1 MASKSAGQQATS
13 SGEDLNSFLTA
24 QGIYLFIN
32 PRVTPN
38 DAQLAHFMQ
47 SASQTGQFANIFYNQ
62 AVYELASRQV
72 RMAGGI
78 SGYACGN
85 IISPDFF
92 DQDKMMYTINYII
105 LVVSERL
112 EEDKPQVQTR
122 SGGRHLATSGF
133 VVLRDLMRMDP
144 IKAQIARRL
153 AQQENPGS
161 KFLDEI
167 ITLET
172 EPFLYTEGL
181 CANRA
186 SMSYI
191 MPNGRRANGVGLM
204 DLVHECAY
212 IAGPAMFS
220 GCKLSALAYVI
231 QFYFNKFSYRFRKAC
246 DSDPAPYDRLNR
258 AITRLPRIPDD
269 DAALEQSGWV
279 RMLRTLTDLDFNAEL
294 SAERA
299 IRIGSLRDREIITYD
314 KDGDPVNTTRIA
326 AALARLGMHDQG
338 YKMYLCFYD
347 NPTLGIMIPRPSPFT
362 QTILENYR
370 TSQGRQ
376 PTRKAAAKQRAANF
390 KKQGGRRRRRKRTK
404 KRALKKRHRRTRRRR
419 KRKTRRKRRG
429 GKKRLSRKQCH
440 SLKQKHTKM
449 AHQLHRAGQAIRV
462 QCGMRG
468 GRSSPGALHAARRLQ
483 SS

>member
-1 MASKSAGQQATS
+1 MASKSTGQQATS
-13 SGEDLNSFLTA
+13 SGENLNSFLTS

-32 PRVTPN
+32 PRVTPH
-38 DAQLAHFMQ
+38 DAQLEHFIQ
-47 SASQTGQFANIFYNQ
+47 SAGQTGQFTNIFYNQ
-62 AVYELASRQV
+62 VAYELASRQV
-72 RMAGGI
+72 RRAGGI

-161 KFLDEI
+161 VFLEEI
-167 ITLET
+167 KTLET

-231 QFYFNKFSYRFRKAC
+231 QFYFNKFSYRFRYGC
-246 DSDPAPYDRLNR
+246 QTEISDQVDRLNR
-258 AITRLPRIPDD
+258 AITQLPRIPDD

-279 RMLRTLTDLDFNAEL
+279 RMLRALTDLGFNAEL

-314 KDGDPVNTTRIA
+314 NDGDPVNTTRIA
-326 AALARLGMHDQG
+326 AALDRLGMHDQG

-347 NPTLGIMIPRPSPFT
+347 NPTLGIMISRPSPFT
-362 QTILENYR
+362 QRILDNYR
-370 TSQGRQ
+370 TNQGRQ

-390 KKQGGRRRRRKRTK
+390 KKEGGRRRRRKRTK

-419 KRKTRRKRRG
+419 KRKTRRKKRRG

-462 QCGMRG
+462 QCGMHG
-468 GRSSPGALHAARRLQ
+468 GSPGSIIAGRAAQR
-483 SS
+483 S

>member
-32 PRVTPN
+32 PRVTPH
-38 DAQLAHFMQ
+38 DAQLGHFIE
-47 SASQTGQFANIFYNQ
+47 SASQTGQFANIFYDQ

-161 KFLDEI
+161 VFLEEI
-167 ITLET
+167 KTLET

-212 IAGPAMFS
+212 I
-220 GCKLSALAYVI
+220 
-231 QFYFNKFSYRFRKAC
+231 YRFRYGC
-246 DSDPAPYDRLNR
+246 QTEISDQVDRLNR
-258 AITRLPRIPDD
+258 AITQLPRIPDD
-269 DAALEQSGWV
+269 DEALDINVWV
-279 RMLRTLTDLDFNAEL
+279 RMLRALTDLGFNAEL

-326 AALARLGMHDQG
+326 AALDRLGMHDQG

-347 NPTLGIMIPRPSPFT
+347 NPTLGIMISRPSPFT
-362 QTILENYR
+362 QRILDNYR
-370 TSQGRQ
+370 TNQGRQ

-390 KKQGGRRRRRKRTK
+390 KKEGGRRRRRKRTK
-404 KRALKKRHRRTRRRR
+404 KRALKKKHRRTRRRR

-462 QCGMRG
+462 QCGMR
-468 GRSSPGALHAARRLQ
+468 
-483 SS
+483 